1 MSEGSP
7 PKNEDT
13 MVVMNISEI
22 IIHPKKEKNRFV
34 YDIALLKMEKEIDFM
49 KHDYI
54 RPVCLPENSLEEYV
68 GRDTIITGWGLIG

>member
-1 MSEGSP
+1 MSEGYP

-22 IIHPKKEKNRFV
+22 IIHPEKKNTLVF
-34 YDIALLKMEKEIDFM
+34 DIALLKMEKEIDFM

-68 GRDTIITGWGLIG
+68 GHDTIITGWGFIG

>member
-1 MSEGSP
+1 MSEGYP
-7 PKNEDT
+7 ARNEDT

-22 IIHPKKEKNRFV
+22 IIHPKKKNTFV

-68 GRDTIITGWGLIG
+68 GRDTIITGWGFIG